1 MKIPIRTSAKEEQTD
16 TVTLSAIRS
25 STYVNYGNNGGFSLS
40 GTTASR
46 YWTSNA
52 DGTYTFTY
60 TYSPNLWESIRT
72 ISGISFSSDIAD
84 DVISYTYEISG
95 ASIVWTIIATNN
107 PSSFS
112 VSYYVAG
119 YAYRVSAVS
128 ASYTFSELPSDITF
142 TGIVR
147 TSGTSYS
154 SYSTSGNTVTLTW
167 SSYYSGT
174 EVSGTVSWTGYLTH
188 ESTKTCADVYFNGQL
203 VDYVYFNGTR
213 YPQ

>member
-1 MKIPIRTSAKEEQTD
+1 MQVPTRTVSTIENTG
-16 TVTLSAIRS
+16 TVTLSAARS
-25 STYVNYGNNGGFSLS
+25 STYATYSNRAGFSFT

-60 TYSPNLWESIRT
+60 THSLNLCESIRT
-72 ISGISFSSDIAD
+72 ISDISFSSDIAD

-95 ASIVWTIIATNN
+95 ASIVWTIITTNN

-112 VSYYVAG
+112 VYYSVHG

-174 EVSGTVSWTGYLTH
+174 EVSGTVSWTGYLTY
-188 ESTKTCADVYFNGQL
+188 EGTKTCANVYFNGTL
-203 VDYVYFNGTR
+203 VDYVYFNGTK